1 MIRGSVNE
9 RLLPIVP
16 VSVRKLDG
24 DWQELSV
31 LLDTGS
37 EFRLMLAETTAS
49 ELGIGDRYNR
59 DSPASIGPIPRLGDS
74 MPSSPHWVELQLEES
89 LRVVEHKTLKTD
101 DFAGVIGPSLLSNQ
115 RITIDVVRNGAVEID
130 QIPAPTLLDRIRSR
144 ILKHERQRPSPEYV
158 WKLPWIDVAIR
169 DSRGRWRYFSANV
182 DTGNSEQL
190 SLPPSCVERFGL
202 RLPDKCWVNTPDGP
216 INASCGEV
224 EMFWQGSPCTVQC
237 IQHQQWKP
245 PLIGMKLLE
254 GNRVTMDFT
263 CARPAVEIGR
273 IPR

>member
-1 MIRGSVNE
+1 M
-9 RLLPIVP
+9 VP
-16 VSVRKLDG
+16 VSVRKWDG
-24 DWQELSV
+24 DWEGIGV

-37 EFRLMLAETTAS
+37 EFGFMLAETTAS
-49 ELGIGDRYNR
+49 ELGIADRYNR
-59 DSPASIGPIPRLGDS
+59 DSPASIGRILRLGDS
-74 MPSSPHWVELQLEES
+74 MPMLELQLEGIS
-89 LRVVEHKTLKTD
+89 RVVEVNIIKPN
-101 DFAGVIGPSLLSNQ
+101 DFAGAIGPSLLLHR
-115 RITIDVVRNGAVEID
+115 RITIDVVRTGAVEID
-130 QIPAPTLLDRIRSR
+130 QIPPDQTPPPTLLDHVRSL
-144 ILKHERQRPSPEYV
+144 ILRQWPSRQ
-158 WKLPWIDVAIR
+158 LPRIDVAIR
-169 DSRGRWRYFSANV
+169 DSKGKWRCFSANV
-182 DTGNSEQL
+182 DTGSSEQL
-190 SLPPSCVERFGL
+190 SLPPSYVKKFGL
-202 RLPDKCWVNTPDGP
+202 RLPGKCWVNTPDGR